1 MDHGG
6 GHTYWYKQYGKRWQ
20 MLGIIVFANV
30 VMQTMFITFA
40 PIATASAHFYQVD
53 VRAINW
59 LATIWPALFL
69 PATYASAWAYH
80 RFGISKTMAG
90 AGAMLALGAGVRVIS
105 VAIPLQEDDT
115 DPTID
120 PSKNA
125 GAYILVLVG
134 TCLMASVQPI
144 VFSSTTQ
151 VASAWFSEKQ
161 RGTANT
167 LVRPCDQLRTISIG
181 GFARPSRR
189 HSCC

>member
-30 VMQTMFITFA
+30 VIQTMFITFA
-40 PIATASAHFYQVD
+40 PIATAAARFYRVD
-53 VRAINW
+53 VTAINW
-59 LATIWPALFL
+59 LAVIWPALFL

-80 RFGISKTMAG
+80 RFGLRKTMAG
-90 AGAMLALGAGVRVIS
+90 AGVMLALGAGVRVIS
-105 VAIPLQEDDT
+105 VAIPLKVDETSDE
-115 DPTID
+115 

-134 TCLMASVQPI
+134 TFLMASVQPI

-167 LVRPCDQLRTISIG
+167 LVRHSIS
-181 GFARPSRR
+181 
-189 HSCC
+189 HHHQ

>member
-80 RFGISKTMAG
+80 RLSLIH
-90 AGAMLALGAGVRVIS
+90 I
-105 VAIPLQEDDT
+105 
-115 DPTID
+115 
-120 PSKNA
+120 
-125 GAYILVLVG
+125 
-134 TCLMASVQPI
+134 
-144 VFSSTTQ
+144 
-151 VASAWFSEKQ
+151 
-161 RGTANT
+161 
-167 LVRPCDQLRTISIG
+167 
-181 GFARPSRR
+181 
-189 HSCC
+189 